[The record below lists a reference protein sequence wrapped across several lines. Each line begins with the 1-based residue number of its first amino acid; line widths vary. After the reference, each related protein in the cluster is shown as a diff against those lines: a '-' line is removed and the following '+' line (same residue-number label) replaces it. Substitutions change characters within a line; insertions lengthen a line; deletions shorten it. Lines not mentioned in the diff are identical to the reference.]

1 MSWVKRRGRGTWEN
15 LTLLAG
21 VTGSAAIRRDDD
33 TVTFLT
39 SGLTV
44 GNAGNVNIASLTSNY
59 LPVPDPVGMNGRQGV
74 LVTASGEVRLVSVFA
89 GNLRI
94 LGATAGATYAGT
106 VTWRAGN

>member
-1 MSWVKRRGRGTWEN
+1 
-15 LTLLAG
+15 
-21 VTGSAAIRRDDD
+21 
-33 TVTFLT
+33 
-39 SGLTV
+39 
-44 GNAGNVNIASLTSNY
+44 
-59 LPVPDPVGMNGRQGV
+59 MNGRQGV